1 MRGVKILTKGHT
13 IERPLTLVC
22 SLELKETEIE
32 KPKLKETKPKETDEI
47 GQRKSKR
54 QAAKD
59 ARCKI
64 LQLMQEEED

>member
-1 MRGVKILTKGHT
+1 MLGIVSI
-13 IERPLTLVC
+13 
-22 SLELKETEIE
+22 SM
-32 KPKLKETKPKETDEI
+32 DEI

-64 LQLMQEEED
+64 LQLIQEEEDWRIELDIMSDIW

>member
-13 IERPLTLVC
+13 IERLLSLVC

-32 KPKLKETKPKETDEI
+32 ELKLKETTPKETDEI

-59 ARCKI
+59 ACCKI
-64 LQLMQEEED
+64 LQLIQEEED